1 MIINSF
7 TQPIHLN
14 TLIYSETTFFVND
27 FIIKVII
34 VNDSLSHP
42 IRWKKTDSFKKKARY
57 ELVINSLTQPI
68 CLNTVILSGIK

>member
-42 IRWKKTDSFKKKARY
+42 ICWNRLIHLRKKQDM
-57 ELVINSLTQPI
+57 I
-68 CLNTVILSGIK
+68 